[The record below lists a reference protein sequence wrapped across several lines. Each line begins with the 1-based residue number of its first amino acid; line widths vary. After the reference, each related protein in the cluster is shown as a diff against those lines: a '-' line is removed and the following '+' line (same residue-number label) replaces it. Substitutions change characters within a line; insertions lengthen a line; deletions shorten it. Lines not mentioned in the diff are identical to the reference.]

1 MTFAQTPLHR
11 ALQALTRGRGSRL
24 LGAGLC
30 VALLSACTLSPDY
43 HRPELNSS
51 AAQFKHAEG
60 WTQAS
65 PSDAIARGAWWE
77 IYGDAGLNALVEELN
92 RSNQTV
98 AQSEAQYRQAQALVR
113 SSRAALFPSLDLSAS
128 KNRSAQGTGS
138 SSSSLSNNSSG
149 IRNTYN
155 AQLGVSWEI
164 DLWGKLRETMNA
176 NEASA
181 EASFADLASIRL
193 SQQSELVQNY
203 LQLRVIDE
211 QKRLLEATVAAY
223 ERSLRMNENQYRAGV
238 AGPDAVAQARTQLK
252 STQADLIDLI
262 WQRAQFENAIAVLLG
277 KAPADF
283 ALADSKAIPALPQIP
298 VSLPSQLLER
308 RPDIAAAERNVMA
321 ANANIG
327 VSRAAY
333 FPDLSLSMSGGYS
346 SSSFSNW
353 IELPNRYWSVGPQ
366 LALTLFDAGK
376 RSAEVDRTVAV
387 YDQTVA
393 QYRQTVLDGFKEVEN
408 LLVQLKV
415 YGDEAVVRQE
425 ALDAA
430 RESLRLTENQYR
442 AGLIGYLDV
451 VNVQTTALSNERS
464 VLNLLQGRLVAS
476 VQLVAALGG
485 GWDAE
490 QAFAEQDSK
499 PRAARCTSCRR
510 CWPASRCC
518 SAPWMPCAPA
528 GWLGIWKMQATPAWA
543 IPLPPPCARPRARP
557 AGWCCPAT
565 CR

>member
-1 MTFAQTPLHR
+1 MNFAHTRIHR
-11 ALQALTRGRGSRL
+11 ALKLLTQGRGSRL

-30 VALLSACTLSPDY
+30 VAMLSACTLSPDY
-43 HRPELNSS
+43 QRPELSTP
-51 AAQFKHAEG
+51 AQFKQAEG
-60 WTQAS
+60 WTQAN

-77 IYGDAGLNALVEELN
+77 IYGDAQLNGLIEELN

-98 AQSEAQYRQAQALVR
+98 AQYEAQYRQAQALVR
-113 SSRAALFPSLDLSAS
+113 SSRSALFPSLDLTTS

-164 DLWGKLRETMNA
+164 DLWGKLRDTLNA

-181 EASFADLASIRL
+181 AASLADMAAIRL

-223 ERSLRMNENQYRAGV
+223 ERSLKMNQNQYRAGV

-252 STQADLIDLI
+252 TTQADLIDLA
-262 WQRAQFENAIAVLLG
+262 WQRAQYENAIAVLMG

-283 ALADSKAIPALPQIP
+283 ALAASNDIPALPQIP
-298 VSLPSQLLER
+298 VTLPSQLLER
-308 RPDIAAAERNVMA
+308 RPDIASAERKVMA
-321 ANANIG
+321 ANSNIG

-346 SSSFSNW
+346 SSSFKNW

-366 LALTLFDAGK
+366 LALNLFDAGK

-425 ALDAA
+425 ALEAA
-430 RESLRLTENQYR
+430 RESLRLTENQYK

-464 VLNLLQGRLVAS
+464 VLTLLQGRLVAS
-476 VQLVAALGG
+476 VQLIAALGG
-485 GWDAE
+485 GWDSQAALAE
-490 QAFAEQDSK
+490 Q
-499 PRAARCTSCRR
+499 
-510 CWPASRCC
+510 
-518 SAPWMPCAPA
+518 
-528 GWLGIWKMQATPAWA
+528 
-543 IPLPPPCARPRARP
+543 
-557 AGWCCPAT
+557 
-565 CR
+565 

>member
-1 MTFAQTPLHR
+1 M
-11 ALQALTRGRGSRL
+11 
-24 LGAGLC
+24 
-30 VALLSACTLSPDY
+30 
-43 HRPELNSS
+43 
-51 AAQFKHAEG
+51 
-60 WTQAS
+60 
-65 PSDAIARGAWWE
+65 
-77 IYGDAGLNALVEELN
+77 
-92 RSNQTV
+92 
-98 AQSEAQYRQAQALVR
+98 
-113 SSRAALFPSLDLSAS
+113 
-128 KNRSAQGTGS
+128 
-138 SSSSLSNNSSG
+138 SNNSSG

-181 EASFADLASIRL
+181 EASLADLASIRL

-223 ERSLRMNENQYRAGV
+223 ERSLRMTENQYRAGV
-238 AGPDAVAQARTQLK
+238 SGPDAVAQARTQLK

-277 KAPADF
+277 KTPADF

-490 QAFAEQDSK
+490 QAFAEQD
-499 PRAARCTSCRR
+499 
-510 CWPASRCC
+510 
-518 SAPWMPCAPA
+518 
-528 GWLGIWKMQATPAWA
+528 
-543 IPLPPPCARPRARP
+543 
-557 AGWCCPAT
+557 
-565 CR
+565 

>member
-1 MTFAQTPLHR
+1 MNFAQTPLHR
-11 ALQALTRGRGSRL
+11 ALKLLTRGRGSRL
-24 LGAGLC
+24 VGAGLC

-43 HRPELNSS
+43 HRPEF
-51 AAQFKHAEG
+51 ATPAQFKQAEG
-60 WTQAS
+60 WTQAN

-77 IYGDAGLNALVEELN
+77 IYGDPGLNALVEELN
-92 RSNQTV
+92 RNNQTV
-98 AQSEAQYRQAQALVR
+98 AQYAAQYRQAQALVR
-113 SSRAALFPSLDLSAS
+113 SSRGALFPSLDLSVG
-128 KNRSAQGTGS
+128 KTRSAQGTGS

-164 DLWGKLRETMNA
+164 DLWGKLRETLNA
-176 NEASA
+176 DEASA
-181 EASFADLASIRL
+181 QASLADLAAIRL
-193 SQQSELVQNY
+193 SLQSELVQNY

-223 ERSLRMNENQYRAGV
+223 ARSLRMNENQYRAGV

-252 STQADLIDLI
+252 STEADLIDLA
-262 WQRAQFENAIAVLLG
+262 WQRAQYENAIAVLLG

-283 ALADSKAIPALPQIP
+283 ALADSKRIPALPQIP
-298 VSLPSQLLER
+298 VTLPSQLLER
-308 RPDIAAAERNVMA
+308 RPDIASAERNVMS
-321 ANANIG
+321 ANASIG
-327 VSRAAY
+327 VARAAY

-353 IELPNRYWSVGPQ
+353 IELPNRYWSVGPS
-366 LALTLFDAGK
+366 LAMTLFDAG
-376 RSAEVDRTVAV
+376 RRGAEVDRTVAV

-393 QYRQTVLDGFKEVEN
+393 QYRQAVLDGFKEVEN
-408 LLVQLKV
+408 YLVQLKV

-464 VLNLLQGRLVAS
+464 VLTLLQGRLVAS
-476 VQLVAALGG
+476 VQLIAALGG
-485 GWDAE
+485 GWDAQ
-490 QAFAEQDSK
+490 QAFAEADDS
-499 PRAARCTSCRR
+499 
-510 CWPASRCC
+510 
-518 SAPWMPCAPA
+518 
-528 GWLGIWKMQATPAWA
+528 Q
-543 IPLPPPCARPRARP
+543 
-557 AGWCCPAT
+557 
-565 CR
+565 

>member
-11 ALQALTRGRGSRL
+11 ALQVLSRVRGSRL
-24 LGAGLC
+24 LGAALGA
-30 VALLSACTLSPDY
+30 ALLSACTLAPDY
-43 HRPELNSS
+43 HRPEMTGT
-51 AAQFKHAEG
+51 AQFKHAEG
-60 WTQAS
+60 WTQAT

-77 IYGDAGLNALVEELN
+77 IYGDAQLNALVDELN
-92 RSNQTV
+92 RNNQSV
-98 AQSEAQYRQAQALVR
+98 AQAEAQYRQAQALVR
-113 SSRAALFPSLDLSAS
+113 SSRAGLFPSLDLSVA

-149 IRNTYN
+149 IRDTYN

-164 DLWGKLRETMNA
+164 DLWGKLRETLNA
-176 NEASA
+176 NQASA
-181 EASFADLASIRL
+181 QASLADLAAMRL

-211 QKRLLEATVAAY
+211 QKRLLQATVAAY
-223 ERSLRMNENQYRAGV
+223 ERSLRMNQNQYRAGI

-252 STQADLIDLI
+252 STEADLIDLI

-277 KAPADF
+277 KTPAQF
-283 ALADSKAIPALPQIP
+283 ALADSQAIPALPQIP
-298 VSLPSQLLER
+298 VALPSQLLER

-333 FPDLSLSMSGGYS
+333 FPDLSLSLNGGYS
-346 SSSFSNW
+346 SSSFNNW

-366 LALTLFDAGK
+366 LALTLFDAGR

-425 ALDAA
+425 ALEAA
-430 RESLRLTENQYR
+430 RESLRLTENQYK

-451 VNVQTTALSNERS
+451 VNVQATALSNERS

-485 GWDAE
+485 GWDA
-490 QAFAEQDSK
+490 QGAFADQD
-499 PRAARCTSCRR
+499 
-510 CWPASRCC
+510 
-518 SAPWMPCAPA
+518 
-528 GWLGIWKMQATPAWA
+528 
-543 IPLPPPCARPRARP
+543 
-557 AGWCCPAT
+557 
-565 CR
+565 

>member
-1 MTFAQTPLHR
+1 MTFAHTRIHR
-11 ALQALTRGRGSRL
+11 ALKALTQGRGSRL

-30 VALLSACTLSPDY
+30 VAMLSACTLSPDY
-43 HRPELNSS
+43 HRPELSTT
-51 AAQFKHAEG
+51 AQFKQAEG
-60 WTQAS
+60 WTQAK

-77 IYGDAGLNALVEELN
+77 LYGDAQLNGLVEELN

-98 AQSEAQYRQAQALVR
+98 AQAEAQYRQAQALVR
-113 SSRAALFPSLDLSAS
+113 SSRASLFPSLNLTAG
-128 KNRSAQGTGS
+128 KTRSAQGTGS

-149 IRNTYN
+149 IRDTYN
-155 AQLGVSWEI
+155 TQLGVSWEI
-164 DLWGKLRETMNA
+164 DLWGKLRETLNA

-181 EASFADLASIRL
+181 QASLADMASIRL

-223 ERSLRMNENQYRAGV
+223 ERSLKMTENQYRAGV
-238 AGPDAVAQARTQLK
+238 SGPDAVAQARTQLK
-252 STQADLIDLI
+252 STQADLIDLA
-262 WQRAQFENAIAVLLG
+262 WQRAQYENAIAVLMG

-283 ALADSKAIPALPQIP
+283 ALAASDSIPTLPDVP

-333 FPDLSLSMSGGYS
+333 FPDLTLSMNGGYS
-346 SSSFSNW
+346 SSSFNNW

-376 RSAEVDRTVAV
+376 RSAEVDRTVAA

-408 LLVQLKV
+408 YLVQLKV

-425 ALDAA
+425 ALEAA
-430 RESLRLTENQYR
+430 RESLRLTENQYK

-464 VLNLLQGRLVAS
+464 VLTLLQGRLLAS
-476 VQLVAALGG
+476 VQLIAALGG

-490 QAFAEQDSK
+490 RAFAD
-499 PRAARCTSCRR
+499 AD
-510 CWPASRCC
+510 
-518 SAPWMPCAPA
+518 
-528 GWLGIWKMQATPAWA
+528 
-543 IPLPPPCARPRARP
+543 
-557 AGWCCPAT
+557 
-565 CR
+565 

>member
-43 HRPELNSS
+43 HRPELNST

-113 SSRAALFPSLDLSAS
+113 SSRAALFPSLDLSTS

-164 DLWGKLRETMNA
+164 DLWGKLRETLNA

-277 KAPADF
+277 KTPADF

-376 RSAEVDRTVAV
+376 RSAEVDRTVAE
-387 YDQTVA
+387 
-393 QYRQTVLDGFKEVEN
+393 YRQTVLDGFKEVEN

-490 QAFAEQDSK
+490 QAFAEQN
-499 PRAARCTSCRR
+499 
-510 CWPASRCC
+510 
-518 SAPWMPCAPA
+518 
-528 GWLGIWKMQATPAWA
+528 
-543 IPLPPPCARPRARP
+543 
-557 AGWCCPAT
+557 
-565 CR
+565 